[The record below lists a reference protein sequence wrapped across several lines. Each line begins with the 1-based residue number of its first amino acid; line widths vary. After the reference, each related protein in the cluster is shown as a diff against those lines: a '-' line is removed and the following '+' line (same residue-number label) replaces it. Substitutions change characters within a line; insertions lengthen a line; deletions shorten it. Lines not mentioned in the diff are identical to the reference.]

1 MQIVSETEMEE
12 KGGVRYMIRGPDI
25 DWGLITLAPGDYKP
39 PHYHESL
46 AETFYVIEGT
56 TTFILNEEE
65 VDIKAGSAI
74 RLLPTEAHGLKNNS
88 TKVKTKVIFIKEKYL
103 PQDKVNC

>member
-1 MQIVSETEMEE
+1 MEIIHESEKEE
-12 KGGVRYMIRGPDI
+12 HGGVRYMIRGPNI

-46 AETFYVIEGT
+46 AETFYILEGT
-56 TTFILNEEE
+56 TTFVLNDQELDVE
-65 VDIKAGSAI
+65 AGTAI
-74 RLLPTEAHGLKNNS
+74 RLLPNESHGLKNIS
-88 TKVKTKVIFIKEKYL
+88 TEMNTKLIFIKEKFL